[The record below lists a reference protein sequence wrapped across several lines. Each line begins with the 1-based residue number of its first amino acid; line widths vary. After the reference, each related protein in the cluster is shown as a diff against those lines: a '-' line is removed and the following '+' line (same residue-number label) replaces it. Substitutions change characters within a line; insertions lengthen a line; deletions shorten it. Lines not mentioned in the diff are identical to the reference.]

1 MAKRR
6 RGRGQGSPNHNGN
19 NNGNSNS
26 NNQGHQGQQ
35 NHGQQSQRRQ
45 GDSAARFWGDP
56 AVKRTDPSPIRPT
69 PDPAALVKSLGNP
82 PLSPTASHQLAVVYE
97 EAVRAATA
105 LAAANGLLDVDQLD

>member
-6 RGRGQGSPNHNGN
+6 RGRSGSGNQNQQGG
-19 NNGNSNS
+19 
-26 NNQGHQGQQ
+26 QGQQ
-35 NHGQQSQRRQ
+35 GQGQRRNGGGGG

-56 AVKRTDPSPIRPT
+56 GGKRTAPTPVRPT
-69 PDPAALVKSLGNP
+69 PDPAALVRSLGNP

-105 LAAANGLLDVDQLD
+105 LAAANGLLDVDELA